1 MIAKAGRKRQDDGGN
16 FSERRCV
23 PFGAAGTFPQWACS
37 RSRVWR
43 GAPLSGAAAIHM
55 RGGVP
60 ASGEICGPE
69 TESGRHSQ
77 GQDVPELR
85 RDRPRPDSDMP
96 APSVAPL
103 CSDMFGA
110 LPGVSSSSCFSGD
123 RCPGAGAYVSVL
135 PRSMRISSCVNTAD
149 VFHSLFIRLSL
160 TGGKMRRGGVEF
172 RPVP

>member
-1 MIAKAGRKRQDDGGN
+1 MTEGIFLNGDAFLLGPREHSRNGHVPGAGYG
-16 FSERRCV
+16 E
-23 PFGAAGTFPQWACS
+23 
-37 RSRVWR
+37 
-43 GAPLSGAAAIHM
+43 APLCPVPPQFTCGGESGF
-55 RGGVP
+55 RR
-60 ASGEICGPE
+60 EICGPE

-160 TGGKMRRGGVEF
+160 TGGKMRRGGV
-172 RPVP
+172 

>member
-1 MIAKAGRKRQDDGGN
+1 MRSFWGRGNIPAMGMFPEPGMARRPSVRCRRNSHAGGSSG
-16 FSERRCV
+16 FRR
-23 PFGAAGTFPQWACS
+23 
-37 RSRVWR
+37 
-43 GAPLSGAAAIHM
+43 
-55 RGGVP
+55 
-60 ASGEICGPE
+60 EICGPE

>member
-1 MIAKAGRKRQDDGGN
+1 MTEGIFLNGDAFLLGPREHSRNGHVPGAGYG
-16 FSERRCV
+16 E
-23 PFGAAGTFPQWACS
+23 
-37 RSRVWR
+37 
-43 GAPLSGAAAIHM
+43 APLCPVPPQFTCGGESGF
-55 RGGVP
+55 RR
-60 ASGEICGPE
+60 EICGPE
-69 TESGRHSQ
+69 TESGWHSQ

-160 TGGKMRRGGVEF
+160 TGGKMRRGGV
-172 RPVP
+172 

>member
-1 MIAKAGRKRQDDGGN
+1 MTEGIFLNGDAFLLGPREHSRNGHVPGAGYGEAPLCPVPPQFTCGGEFRLQAKSAGRKR
-16 FSERRCV
+16 SL
-23 PFGAAGTFPQWACS
+23 AGILKDRTFRNC
-37 RSRVWR
+37 
-43 GAPLSGAAAIHM
+43 
-55 RGGVP
+55 
-60 ASGEICGPE
+60 GETG
-69 TESGRHSQ
+69 
-77 GQDVPELR
+77 
-85 RDRPRPDSDMP
+85 PRPDSDMP

>member
-1 MIAKAGRKRQDDGGN
+1 MARRPSVRCRRNSHAGG
-16 FSERRCV
+16 S
-23 PFGAAGTFPQWACS
+23 
-37 RSRVWR
+37 
-43 GAPLSGAAAIHM
+43 SGFM
-55 RGGVP
+55 R
-60 ASGEICGPE
+60 EICGPE

-172 RPVP
+172 RPVPCVIVKYGHVIPVSGSFFPQHLFFGYVRMCSF

>member
-1 MIAKAGRKRQDDGGN
+1 MTEGIFLNGDAFLLGPREHSRNGHVPGAGYG
-16 FSERRCV
+16 E
-23 PFGAAGTFPQWACS
+23 
-37 RSRVWR
+37 
-43 GAPLSGAAAIHM
+43 APLCPVPPQFTCG
-55 RGGVP
+55 GGVP

-160 TGGKMRRGGVEF
+160 TGGTMRRGGVEF

>member
-1 MIAKAGRKRQDDGGN
+1 MTEGIFLNGDAFLLGPREHSRNGHVPGAGYG
-16 FSERRCV
+16 E
-23 PFGAAGTFPQWACS
+23 
-37 RSRVWR
+37 
-43 GAPLSGAAAIHM
+43 APLCPVPPQFTC
-55 RGGVP
+55 GGVP
-60 ASGEICGPE
+60 GFRREICGPE

-160 TGGKMRRGGVEF
+160 TGGKMRRGGV
-172 RPVP
+172 